1 MHSPSPKQLTD
12 DTRKPEPALGWSK
25 QPMAKSL
32 PAYFA
37 ALLVAAASCGSEV
50 ALPSAI
56 PDASPT
62 AKTATAQPVAAP
74 TGAQSSTNAAESM
87 RNVVLPSSMVS
98 PVSSPNS
105 NNLDW
110 DESDLDW
117 DDIDFLEETAAAL
130 SKDRSLR
137 SLARRLRRTN
147 RSTRSRID
155 QSSLKLSAAKRI
167 SRTRAAALS
176 KRSREK
182 LRKKR

>member
-1 MHSPSPKQLTD
+1 
-12 DTRKPEPALGWSK
+12 
-25 QPMAKSL
+25 MAKSL

-74 TGAQSSTNAAESM
+74 TGAQTSTNAAESM
-87 RNVVLPSSMVS
+87 RNVVLPGSMVS

-117 DDIDFLEETAAAL
+117 DESDLDWEDIDFLEETAAAF

>member
-1 MHSPSPKQLTD
+1 
-12 DTRKPEPALGWSK
+12 
-25 QPMAKSL
+25 MAKSL
-32 PAYFA
+32 PAYLA

-56 PDASPT
+56 PGASPT

-74 TGAQSSTNAAESM
+74 TGAQASANAAEIK
-87 RNVVLPSSMVS
+87 RTAVLPDSMVS

-117 DDIDFLEETAAAL
+117 EDIDFLEETAAAF

-137 SLARRLRRTN
+137 SLARRLRRIN
-147 RSTRSRID
+147 RSTRSKID
-155 QSSLKLSAAKRI
+155 QSSRKPSAAKRL

-176 KRSREK
+176 KRSREE
-182 LRKKR
+182 LRKKQ